1 MTIRAL
7 GYVLFK
13 THQVYIS
20 KDDVSAYIHCFKA
33 TDNRCDIEIF
43 ADQDSASD
51 YILAPFES
59 IVYEL
64 VIAGEDQSE

>member
-1 MTIRAL
+1 MTIQAL

-20 KDDVSAYIHCFKA
+20 KDDDSSVIHCFKA
-33 TDNRCDIEIF
+33 SNNRCDMQIF
-43 ADQDSASD
+43 ADEDSASD

-59 IVYEL
+59 IQYEL
-64 VIAGEDQSE
+64 VIAEDRQEE

>member
-20 KDDVSAYIHCFKA
+20 KDDDSSVIHCFKA
-33 TDNRCDIEIF
+33 TDNRCDMQIF
-43 ADQDSASD
+43 TNEDAASD
-51 YILAPFES
+51 YILAPFDN
-59 IVYEL
+59 IVYSL
-64 VIAGEDQSE
+64 VIAGEDQS

>member
-20 KDDVSAYIHCFKA
+20 KDIDTAYIHCFKA
-33 TDNRCDIEIF
+33 TNDRCDMQIF
-43 ADQDSASD
+43 TNEDAASD
-51 YILAPFES
+51 YILAPFND
-59 IVYEL
+59 IVYSL
-64 VIAGEDQSE
+64 VIAGEDQI

>member
-20 KDDVSAYIHCFKA
+20 KDIDTAYIHCFKA
-33 TDNRCDIEIF
+33 TNDRCDMQIF
-43 ADQDSASD
+43 TNEDAARD
-51 YILAPFES
+51 YILAPFND
-59 IVYEL
+59 IVYSL
-64 VIAGEDQSE
+64 VIAGEDQR

>member
-20 KDDVSAYIHCFKA
+20 KDIDTAYIHCFKA
-33 TDNRCDIEIF
+33 TDNRCDMQIF

-59 IVYEL
+59 IVYSL
-64 VIAGEDQSE
+64 VIAGEDQS

>member
-20 KDDVSAYIHCFKA
+20 KDDVTAYIHCFKA
-33 TDNRCDIEIF
+33 TNDRCDMQIF
-43 ADQDSASD
+43 TNEDAASD
-51 YILAPFES
+51 YILAPFND
-59 IVYEL
+59 IVYSL
-64 VIAGEDQSE
+64 VIAGEDQR

>member
-1 MTIRAL
+1 MTIQAL
-7 GYVLFK
+7 GYVVFK

-20 KDDVSAYIHCFKA
+20 KDLVTAYIHCFKA
-33 TDNRCDIEIF
+33 TDNRCDMQIF

-51 YILAPFES
+51 YILEPLPS
-59 IVYEL
+59 VVYHL

>member
-7 GYVLFK
+7 GYVVFK

-20 KDDVSAYIHCFKA
+20 KDIDSDYIHCFKA
-33 TDNRCDIEIF
+33 TDNRCDMQIF
-43 ADQDSASD
+43 ADEDSASD
-51 YILAPFES
+51 YILAPFDS

-64 VIAGEDQSE
+64 VIAGEDQR

>member
-20 KDDVSAYIHCFKA
+20 KDIDTAYIHCFKA
-33 TDNRCDIEIF
+33 TNDRCDMQIF
-43 ADQDSASD
+43 TNEDAASD
-51 YILAPFES
+51 YILAPFND
-59 IVYEL
+59 IVYSL
-64 VIAGEDQSE
+64 VIAGEDQR

>member
-20 KDDVSAYIHCFKA
+20 KDDVTAYIHCFKA
-33 TDNRCDIEIF
+33 TNDRCDMQIF
-43 ADQDSASD
+43 TNEDAASD
-51 YILAPFES
+51 YILAPFND
-59 IVYEL
+59 IVYSL

>member
-20 KDDVSAYIHCFKA
+20 KDIDTAYIHCFKA
-33 TDNRCDIEIF
+33 TNDRCDMQIF
-43 ADQDSASD
+43 TNEDAASD
-51 YILAPFES
+51 YILAPFND
-59 IVYEL
+59 IVYSL
-64 VIAGEDQSE
+64 VIAGEDQTE

>member
-20 KDDVSAYIHCFKA
+20 KDDVTAYIHCFKA
-33 TDNRCDIEIF
+33 TNDRCDMQIF
-43 ADQDSASD
+43 TNEDAASD
-51 YILAPFES
+51 YILAPFND
-59 IVYEL
+59 IVYSL
-64 VIAGEDQSE
+64 VIAGEDQTE